1 MTAVITRG
9 FAVSNYWECALW
21 SSIGLVFLGFFIAR
35 RHTDLLIGFI
45 AFALFGLSDYIE
57 AHTGA
62 WWRPWWLLA
71 LKGGCVLVFVI
82 LLYRH
87 WRRTKVQS

>member
-1 MTAVITRG
+1 MTAVITRA

-21 SSIGLVFLGFFIAR
+21 CAISVTFLGFFVVKHHA
-35 RHTDLLIGFI
+35 DLLVGFV

-57 AHTGA
+57 AGTGA
-62 WWRPWWLLA
+62 WWTPWWLLV
-71 LKGGCVLVFVI
+71 LKVGCVLVFVV

-87 WRRTKVQS
+87 WQRTRRLQ